1 MKAIHFNTI
10 LELFDK
16 LDDSE
21 KLELINE
28 LSAKFTPKGDY
39 QIKEPVSYIRWV
51 PIKHIVANTYNPNKV
66 AVAEKRLL
74 LLSMTNHG
82 ITCPLIV
89 RNKGNNT
96 YELIDGFHRFKLIEK
111 CKELKT
117 RLNNKVPVVI
127 LNISENER
135 IVATIRHNRAR
146 GKHQID
152 GIADV
157 VKLLT
162 ENGWST
168 ERIMKELGME
178 ADEALR
184 LKQFKGLA
192 AKFKDSDYSNSW
204 V

>member
-28 LSAKFTPKGDY
+28 LSAKFTQKGDY